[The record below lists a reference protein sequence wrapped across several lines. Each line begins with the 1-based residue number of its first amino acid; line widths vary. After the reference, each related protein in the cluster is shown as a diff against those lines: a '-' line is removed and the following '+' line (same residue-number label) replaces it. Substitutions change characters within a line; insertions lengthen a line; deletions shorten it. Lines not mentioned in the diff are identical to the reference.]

1 VVLDD
6 VGTEEQFVKYGERR
20 WIFPEI
26 VDRSEQKENILI
38 ITTNL
43 AAEEIERKYGIR
55 TRDRL
60 RAICTPVLFKGES
73 LRK

>member
-1 VVLDD
+1 MDL
-6 VGTEEQFVKYGERR
+6 
-20 WIFPEI
+20 FPEI
-26 VDRSEQKENILI
+26 VDRAEQKENILI

-43 AAEEIERKYGIR
+43 QPDLIEKKYGIR